1 MHYRDIRSNLGFSMD
16 RSSIIKVIALMVTA
30 FGIGI
35 DFTGALMLIPAIENS
50 FDADITS
57 TQWVLNIYALFFAMT
72 MVAGGRLGDMYGH
85 RKIMIIG
92 LSIFLFSSILC
103 FVAPG
108 LDYLIGAR
116 ALQGIGAGCIWPCT
130 LAFGATKVSKPEH
143 RALVMGLILAG
154 VTSGNV
160 FGPMISGFAVN
171 LGDWRLFFLANVV
184 FSCISM
190 ATALFL
196 MERETKHKQG
206 EHIDFAGMGILSFA
220 VLLLLYA
227 LDVGADWGWTSV
239 PLLLLFFVSAVL
251 FLLFPRVEKRVKE
264 PLLLPQLMQ
273 NREFLITLGLNM
285 FNVSAAFVGLLYF
298 PQYMQKVLGW
308 SVFQSALGLAPLTV
322 LLAVGSIVSG
332 TLYNDF
338 GPKRLMFWGY
348 LIATIGAVTVVVL
361 PQGLGY
367 FQILPGMA
375 FIGLGATLTVGP
387 SGTAAVCAVKPERA
401 GLVGGLSFMTHLVY
415 GAIAVACAT
424 AIMYVTSL
432 ASLRDKLTAAGVTLS
447 DAELQAING
456 GTLTTKSAQAVIQ
469 KLSESEV
476 ATVKT
481 AIAGAF
487 DTGMNMAFI
496 FAAISVSVGIVL
508 ALMLDESK
516 LHKIES

>member
-1 MHYRDIRSNLGFSMD
+1 MFENFRTGGHLE
-16 RSSIIKVIALMVTA
+16 RSSIIKVIALMVTG

-35 DFTGALMLIPAIENS
+35 DFTGALMLVPAIESN

-85 RKIMIIG
+85 RKMMIIG
-92 LSIFLFSSILC
+92 LSIFLFASVLC
-103 FVAPG
+103 FVSPG

-116 ALQGIGAGCIWPCT
+116 ALQGIGAGCVWPCT
-130 LAFGATKVSKPEH
+130 LAFGATKVSKEEH

-154 VTSGNV
+154 VTTGNV
-160 FGPMISGFAVN
+160 FGPMISGAAVN
-171 LGDWRLFFLANVV
+171 FGDWRLFFLANVI
-184 FSCISM
+184 FSAISM
-190 ATALFL
+190 TVAIFL
-196 MERETKHKQG
+196 MERETQHKQG
-206 EHIDFAGMGILSFA
+206 EHIDFAGMGVLSFA
-220 VLLLLYA
+220 VLLLLYG

-239 PLLLLFFVSAVL
+239 PILLLFFVSATLFVL
-251 FLLFPRVEKRVKE
+251 FPKVEKRVKE

-308 SVFQSALGLAPLTV
+308 SVFQSALGLAPLTI

-338 GPKRLMFWGY
+338 GPKRLLFWGY
-348 LIATIGAVTVVVL
+348 VCAAVGSATIVIL
-361 PQGLGY
+361 PQSLGY

-375 FIGLGATLTVGP
+375 MIGLGATLTVGP

-401 GLVGGLSFMTHLVY
+401 GLVGGLSFMVHLVY
-415 GAIAVACAT
+415 GAISVACAT

-432 ASLRDKLTAAGVTLS
+432 SSLGRQLKFDGIDLSAADQKTINGSSLTSDSARAVMQKLGS
-447 DAELQAING
+447 GDAEKV
-456 GTLTTKSAQAVIQ
+456 KSAIQ
-469 KLSESEV
+469 S
-476 ATVKT
+476 
-481 AIAGAF
+481 AF
-487 DTGMNMAFI
+487 DSGMNMAFI
-496 FAAISVSVGIVL
+496 FAMLSVSVGILL
-508 ALMLDESK
+508 AVMLDEKK
-516 LHKIES
+516 LHKVEG

>member
-1 MHYRDIRSNLGFSMD
+1 MD
-16 RSSIIKVIALMVTA
+16 RNSIIKVIALMVTG

-35 DFTGALMLIPAIENS
+35 DFTGALMLVPAIENS

-85 RKIMIIG
+85 RKMMIIG
-92 LSIFLFSSILC
+92 LSIFLFASVLC
-103 FVAPG
+103 FVSPG

-116 ALQGIGAGCIWPCT
+116 ALQGIGAGCVWPCT
-130 LAFGATKVSKPEH
+130 LAFGATKVSKEEH

-154 VTSGNV
+154 VTTGNV
-160 FGPMISGFAVN
+160 FGPMISGAVVN

-184 FSCISM
+184 FSSISM
-190 ATALFL
+190 TTAILL
-196 MERETKHKQG
+196 MERETEHKKG

-220 VLLLLYA
+220 VLLLLYG
-227 LDVGADWGWTSV
+227 LDVGADWGWTSL

-251 FLLFPRVEKRVKE
+251 FFLFPKVEKRVKE
-264 PLLLPQLMQ
+264 PLLMPQLLQ

-338 GPKRLMFWGY
+338 GPKRLLFWGY
-348 LIATIGAVTVVVL
+348 ICATVGAASVVIM
-361 PQGLGY
+361 PSGTGY

-375 FIGLGATLTVGP
+375 LIGLGATLTVGP

-401 GLVGGLSFMTHLVY
+401 GLVGGLSFMTHLAY

-424 AIMYVTSL
+424 AVMYVTSL
-432 ASLRDKLTAAGVTLS
+432 SSLKTRLTASGIKMSEA
-447 DAELQAING
+447 DQKAING
-456 GTLTTKSAQAVIQ
+456 GTLNTDSAKAVLEKLNSGETEKVQA
-469 KLSESEV
+469 
-476 ATVKT
+476 
-481 AIAGAF
+481 AIAAAF
-487 DTGMNMAFI
+487 DTGMNMAFV
-496 FAAISVSVGIVL
+496 FATISVAAGIVL
-508 ALMLDESK
+508 ALMLDEKK
-516 LHKIES
+516 LHKVEG

>member
-1 MHYRDIRSNLGFSMD
+1 MD
-16 RSSIIKVIALMVTA
+16 RTSIIKVIALMVTA

-35 DFTGALMLIPAIENS
+35 DFTGALMLVPAIENS
-50 FDADITS
+50 FDTDITS

-85 RKIMIIG
+85 RKMMIIG
-92 LSIFLFSSILC
+92 LCIFLFASVLC
-103 FVAPG
+103 FVSPG

-116 ALQGIGAGCIWPCT
+116 ALQGIGAGCVWPCT
-130 LAFGATKVSKPEH
+130 LAFGATKVSKEEH

-154 VTSGNV
+154 VTTGNV
-160 FGPMISGFAVN
+160 FGPMISGAVVN

-190 ATALFL
+190 ATGILL
-196 MERETKHKQG
+196 MERETEHKTG
-206 EHIDFAGMGILSFA
+206 ERIDFAGMGVLSFA
-220 VLLLLYA
+220 VLLLLYG
-227 LDVGADWGWTSV
+227 LDVGADWGWTSL
-239 PLLLLFFVSAVL
+239 PLLLLFFVSAML
-251 FLLFPRVEKRVKE
+251 FFLFPRIEKRVKE

-338 GPKRLMFWGY
+338 GPKRLLFWGY
-348 LIATIGAVTVVVL
+348 ICATAGAASVVL
-361 PQGLGY
+361 MPAGSGY
-367 FQILPGMA
+367 LQILPGMA
-375 FIGLGATLTVGP
+375 MIGLGATLTVGP

-415 GAIAVACAT
+415 GAISVACAT
-424 AIMYVTSL
+424 AVMYASSL
-432 ASLRDKLTAAGVTLS
+432 SSLNSRLTAAGINMSEADQKV
-447 DAELQAING
+447 ING
-456 GTLTTKSAQAVIQ
+456 GTLTTESAKAVLQ
-469 KLSESEV
+469 KLNSGETEKVS
-476 ATVKT
+476 A
-481 AIAGAF
+481 AIAAAF
-487 DTGMNMAFI
+487 DTGMNMAFV
-496 FAAISVSVGIVL
+496 FATISVAAGIIL
-508 ALMLDESK
+508 ALMLDEKK
-516 LHKIES
+516 LHKVEG

>member
-1 MHYRDIRSNLGFSMD
+1 MD
-16 RSSIIKVIALMVTA
+16 RTSIIKVITLMVTA

-35 DFTGALMLIPAIENS
+35 DFTGALMLVPAIENS

-57 TQWVLNIYALFFAMT
+57 SQWVLNIYALFFAMT

-85 RKIMIIG
+85 RRVMIIG
-92 LSIFLFSSILC
+92 LTIFLFSSVLC

-116 ALQGIGAGCIWPCT
+116 ALQGIGAGCVWPCT

-154 VTSGNV
+154 VTTGNV
-160 FGPMISGFAVN
+160 FGPMISGAAVN
-171 LGDWRLFFLANVV
+171 FGDWRLFFLANVV

-190 ATALFL
+190 ATAVLL
-196 MERETKHKQG
+196 MERETQHKQG

-220 VLLLLYA
+220 VLLLLYG

-251 FLLFPRVEKRVKE
+251 FILFPRVEKRVKE

-308 SVFQSALGLAPLTV
+308 SVLQSALGLAPLTV

-338 GPKRLMFWGY
+338 GPKRLLFWGY
-348 LIATIGAVTVVVL
+348 LCATVGAASIVVM
-361 PQGLGY
+361 PAGLGY

-375 FIGLGATLTVGP
+375 LIGLGATLTVGP

-415 GAIAVACAT
+415 GAISVAGAT
-424 AIMYVTSL
+424 AVMYVTSL
-432 ASLRDKLTAAGVTLS
+432 SSLRKQLEAAGISMSEADQKVL
-447 DAELQAING
+447 NG
-456 GTLTTKSAQAVIQ
+456 GTLATDSAQAI
-469 KLSESEV
+469 LRHLNPAEV
-476 ATVKT
+476 EKVKA
-481 AIAGAF
+481 AISTAF
-487 DTGMNMAFI
+487 DSGMNMAFA
-496 FAAISVSVGIVL
+496 FATLSVAVGIVL
-508 ALMLDESK
+508 ALMLDEQK
-516 LHKIES
+516 LHKVEG

>member
-1 MHYRDIRSNLGFSMD
+1 MD
-16 RSSIIKVIALMVTA
+16 RNSIIKVIALMVTG

-35 DFTGALMLIPAIENS
+35 DFTGALMLVPAIENS

-85 RKIMIIG
+85 RKMMIIG
-92 LSIFLFSSILC
+92 LSIFLFASVLC
-103 FVAPG
+103 FVSPG

-116 ALQGIGAGCIWPCT
+116 ALQGIGAGCVWPCT
-130 LAFGATKVSKPEH
+130 LAFGATKVSKEEH

-154 VTSGNV
+154 VTTGNV
-160 FGPMISGFAVN
+160 FGPMISGAVVN

-184 FSCISM
+184 FSSISM
-190 ATALFL
+190 TTAILL
-196 MERETKHKQG
+196 MERETEHKKG

-220 VLLLLYA
+220 VLLLLYG
-227 LDVGADWGWTSV
+227 LDVGADWGWTSL
-239 PLLLLFFVSAVL
+239 PLLLLFFVSAV
-251 FLLFPRVEKRVKE
+251 FFFLFPKVEKRVKE
-264 PLLLPQLMQ
+264 PLLMPQLMQ

-338 GPKRLMFWGY
+338 GPKRLLFWGY
-348 LIATIGAVTVVVL
+348 ICATVGAASVVIM
-361 PQGLGY
+361 PSGTGY

-375 FIGLGATLTVGP
+375 LIGLGATLTVGP

-424 AIMYVTSL
+424 AVMYVTSL
-432 ASLRDKLTAAGVTLS
+432 SSLKTRLTASGINMS
-447 DAELQAING
+447 DADQKAING
-456 GTLTTKSAQAVIQ
+456 GTLNTDSAKAVLEKLNSGETEKVQA
-469 KLSESEV
+469 
-476 ATVKT
+476 
-481 AIAGAF
+481 AIAAAF
-487 DTGMNMAFI
+487 DTGMNMAFV
-496 FAAISVSVGIVL
+496 FATISVAAGIVL
-508 ALMLDESK
+508 ALMLDEKK
-516 LHKIES
+516 LHKVEG

>member
-1 MHYRDIRSNLGFSMD
+1 MHHWFIRVSTGEPMD
-16 RSSIIKVIALMVTA
+16 RKSIIKVIALMVTA

-35 DFTGALMLIPAIENS
+35 DFTGALMLVPAIESS

-85 RKIMIIG
+85 RKMMIIG
-92 LSIFLFSSILC
+92 LSIFLFASVMC
-103 FVAPG
+103 FVSPG

-116 ALQGIGAGCIWPCT
+116 ALQGIGAGCVWPCT
-130 LAFGATKVSKPEH
+130 LAFGATKVSKDEH

-154 VTSGNV
+154 VTTGNV
-160 FGPMISGFAVN
+160 FGPMISGAAVN

-184 FSCISM
+184 FSCVSM
-190 ATALFL
+190 VTAILL
-196 MERETKHKQG
+196 MERETEHKTG
-206 EHIDFAGMGILSFA
+206 EHIDFAGVGVLSCA
-220 VLLLLYA
+220 VLLLLYG
-227 LDVGADWGWTSV
+227 LDVGADWGWTSR
-239 PLLLLFFVSAVL
+239 PLLLLFFVSAAL
-251 FLLFPRVEKRVKE
+251 FFLFPKVEKRVKE

-338 GPKRLMFWGY
+338 GPKRLLFWGY
-348 LIATIGAVTVVVL
+348 ICATVGAASVVVM
-361 PQGLGY
+361 PSGAGY
-367 FQILPGMA
+367 LQILPGMA
-375 FIGLGATLTVGP
+375 LIGLGATLTVGP

-415 GAIAVACAT
+415 GAVAVACAT
-424 AIMYVTSL
+424 AIMYVSSL
-432 ASLRDKLTAAGVTLS
+432 SNLKTRLAAAG
-447 DAELQAING
+447 INMSEADQKMITG
-456 GTLTTKSAQAVIQ
+456 GTLTTDSAKAVLQ
-469 KLSESEV
+469 KLDSAEV
-476 ATVKT
+476 EKVKA
-481 AIAGAF
+481 AIAAAF

-496 FAAISVSVGIVL
+496 FATFSVAIGIVL
-508 ALMLDESK
+508 ALMLDEKK
-516 LHKIES
+516 LHKVEG

>member
-1 MHYRDIRSNLGFSMD
+1 MD
-16 RSSIIKVIALMVTA
+16 RTSIIKVIALMVTA

-35 DFTGALMLIPAIENS
+35 DFTGALMLVPAIENS
-50 FDADITS
+50 FDTDITS

-85 RKIMIIG
+85 RKMMIIG
-92 LSIFLFSSILC
+92 LCIFLFASVLC
-103 FVAPG
+103 FVSPG

-116 ALQGIGAGCIWPCT
+116 ALQGIGAGCVWPCT
-130 LAFGATKVSKPEH
+130 LAFGATKVSKEEH

-154 VTSGNV
+154 VTTGNV
-160 FGPMISGFAVN
+160 FGPMISGAVVN

-190 ATALFL
+190 ATAILL
-196 MERETKHKQG
+196 MERETEHKKG
-206 EHIDFAGMGILSFA
+206 ERIDFAGMGVLSFA
-220 VLLLLYA
+220 VLLLLYG
-227 LDVGADWGWTSV
+227 LDVGADWGWTSL
-239 PLLLLFFVSAVL
+239 PLLLLFFVSAML
-251 FLLFPRVEKRVKE
+251 FFLFPRIEKRVKE

-338 GPKRLMFWGY
+338 GPKRLLFWGY
-348 LIATIGAVTVVVL
+348 ICATAGAASVVL
-361 PQGLGY
+361 MPAGSGY
-367 FQILPGMA
+367 LQILPGMA
-375 FIGLGATLTVGP
+375 MIGLGATLTVGP

-415 GAIAVACAT
+415 GAISVACAT
-424 AIMYVTSL
+424 AVMYASSL
-432 ASLRDKLTAAGVTLS
+432 SSLNSRLTAAGINMSEADQKV
-447 DAELQAING
+447 ING
-456 GTLTTKSAQAVIQ
+456 GTLTTESAKAVLQ
-469 KLSESEV
+469 KLNSGETEKVS
-476 ATVKT
+476 A
-481 AIAGAF
+481 AIAAAF
-487 DTGMNMAFI
+487 DTGMNMAFV
-496 FAAISVSVGIVL
+496 FATISVAAGIIL
-508 ALMLDESK
+508 ALMLDEKK
-516 LHKIES
+516 LHKVEG

>member
-1 MHYRDIRSNLGFSMD
+1 MD
-16 RSSIIKVIALMVTA
+16 RTSIIKVIALMVTA

-35 DFTGALMLIPAIENS
+35 DFTGALMLVPAIENS
-50 FDADITS
+50 FDTDITS

-85 RKIMIIG
+85 RKMMIIG
-92 LSIFLFSSILC
+92 LCIFLFASVLC
-103 FVAPG
+103 FVSPG

-116 ALQGIGAGCIWPCT
+116 ALQGIGAGCVWPCT
-130 LAFGATKVSKPEH
+130 LAFGATKVSKEEH

-154 VTSGNV
+154 VTTGNV
-160 FGPMISGFAVN
+160 FGPMISGAVVN

-190 ATALFL
+190 ATAILL
-196 MERETKHKQG
+196 MERETEHKTG
-206 EHIDFAGMGILSFA
+206 ERIDFAGMGVLSFA
-220 VLLLLYA
+220 VLLLLYG
-227 LDVGADWGWTSV
+227 LDVGADWGWTSL

-251 FLLFPRVEKRVKE
+251 FFLFPRIEKRVKE

-338 GPKRLMFWGY
+338 GPKRLLFWGY
-348 LIATIGAVTVVVL
+348 ICATAGAASVVL
-361 PQGLGY
+361 MPAGSGY
-367 FQILPGMA
+367 LQILPGMA
-375 FIGLGATLTVGP
+375 MIGLGATLTVGP

-415 GAIAVACAT
+415 GAISVACAT
-424 AIMYVTSL
+424 AVMYASSL
-432 ASLRDKLTAAGVTLS
+432 SSLKSRLTAAGINLS
-447 DAELQAING
+447 EADLKVING
-456 GTLTTKSAQAVIQ
+456 GTLTTESAKAVLQ
-469 KLSESEV
+469 KLNSGETEK
-476 ATVKT
+476 VKA
-481 AIAGAF
+481 AIAAAF
-487 DTGMNMAFI
+487 DTGMNMAFV
-496 FAAISVSVGIVL
+496 FATISVAAGIVL
-508 ALMLDESK
+508 ALMLDEKK
-516 LHKIES
+516 LHKVEG

>member
-1 MHYRDIRSNLGFSMD
+1 MD

-35 DFTGALMLIPAIENS
+35 DFTGALMLIPAIENA
-50 FDADITS
+50 FDADITD

-85 RKIMIIG
+85 RRIMIIG
-92 LSIFLFSSILC
+92 LSIFLFSSIVC

-116 ALQGIGAGCIWPCT
+116 ALQGIGAGCVWPCT
-130 LAFGATKVSKPEH
+130 LAFGATKVSREEH
-143 RALVMGLILAG
+143 RALIMGLILAG

-160 FGPMISGFAVN
+160 FGPMISGLAVN
-171 LGDWRLFFLANVV
+171 LGEWRYFFLANVV

-190 ATALFL
+190 ATALLL
-196 MERETKHKQG
+196 MERETQHKKG

-220 VLLLLYA
+220 VLLLLYG
-227 LDVGADWGWTSV
+227 LDIGAEWGWTSI
-239 PLLLLFFVSAVL
+239 PLLLLFFVSAAL
-251 FLLFPRVEKRVKE
+251 FTLFPKVEKRVKE
-264 PLLLPQLMQ
+264 PLLLPQMMQ
-273 NREFLITLGLNM
+273 NREFRITLGLNM
-285 FNVSAAFVGLLYF
+285 FNVSAAFIALLYF

-308 SVFQSALGLAPLTV
+308 STFESALGLAPLTI

-338 GPKRLMFWGY
+338 GPKRLLFWGY
-348 LIATIGAVTVVVL
+348 LIATIGSASIVL
-361 PQGLGY
+361 MPSGLGY

-375 FIGLGATLTVGP
+375 MIGLGATLTVGP

-415 GAIAVACAT
+415 GAISVACAT
-424 AIMYVTSL
+424 AIMYVVSL
-432 ASLRDKLTAAGVTLS
+432 ASLRDRLSAAGINLS
-447 DAELQAING
+447 NADQRAING
-456 GTLTTKSAQAVIQ
+456 GTLDTASARAVMQ
-469 KLSESEV
+469 KLGAGEV
-476 ATVKT
+476 AKVKD
-481 AIAGAF
+481 ALAAAF
-487 DTGMNMAFI
+487 DTGMSTAFV
-496 FAAISVSVGIVL
+496 FSTLSVSIGIVL
-508 ALMLDESK
+508 ALMLDEKK

>member
-1 MHYRDIRSNLGFSMD
+1 MD
-16 RSSIIKVIALMVTA
+16 RKSIIKVIALMVTG

-35 DFTGALMLIPAIENS
+35 DFTGALMLVPAIENS

-85 RKIMIIG
+85 RKMMIIG
-92 LSIFLFSSILC
+92 LSIFLFASVLC
-103 FVAPG
+103 FVSPG

-116 ALQGIGAGCIWPCT
+116 ALQGIGAGCVWPCT
-130 LAFGATKVSKPEH
+130 LAFGATKVSKEEH

-154 VTSGNV
+154 VTTGNV
-160 FGPMISGFAVN
+160 FGPMISGAVVN
-171 LGDWRLFFLANVV
+171 LGDWRLFFLANVI
-184 FSCISM
+184 FSSISM
-190 ATALFL
+190 ATAILL
-196 MERETKHKQG
+196 MERETEHKKG

-220 VLLLLYA
+220 VLLLLYG
-227 LDVGADWGWTSV
+227 LDVGADWGWTSL

-251 FLLFPRVEKRVKE
+251 FFLFPKVEKRVKE
-264 PLLLPQLMQ
+264 PLLMPQLMQ

-338 GPKRLMFWGY
+338 GPKRLLFWGY
-348 LIATIGAVTVVVL
+348 VCATVGAASVVIM
-361 PQGLGY
+361 PAGIGY

-375 FIGLGATLTVGP
+375 LIGLGATLTVGP

-432 ASLRDKLTAAGVTLS
+432 SNLKTRLAAAGINMS
-447 DAELQAING
+447 AADQKAING
-456 GTLTTKSAQAVIQ
+456 GTLNTDSAKAVLEKLNPGEAEKVQA
-469 KLSESEV
+469 
-476 ATVKT
+476 
-481 AIAGAF
+481 AIAAAF
-487 DTGMNMAFI
+487 DTGMNMAFV
-496 FAAISVSVGIVL
+496 FATISVAAGIVL
-508 ALMLDESK
+508 ALLLDEKK
-516 LHKIES
+516 LHKIEG